1 MINHLKLNKL
11 LAAIPF
17 IALLCCT
24 PKAVE
29 VSSVSLNT
37 STVEMVEGD
46 TYSLV
51 ATVLPNNAEY
61 DGISWASSNT
71 SVAIVNQGTVTAL
84 KEGKTTIT
92 ASAGGKSAT
101 CSVTVSAKY
110 IAVTSITLDKSELSL
125 KVGSSDVL
133 TATVKPDDATDKSVQ
148 WSSSDASV
156 VKVDKGKVTA
166 LKSGTATI
174 TATAGSCSAEC
185 IITVPVETE
194 SISLDKTELSIA
206 IGETA
211 TLTAT
216 ITPADATDKTIT
228 WTSSNPDIASVE
240 NGTVKALKAGTT
252 TITAEC
258 SGKKA
263 ECKVTVTVPVTG
275 ISLDKTELTIEVG
288 KTATLT
294 ATITP
299 VDATDKTITWTSS
312 NATVATVNEG
322 IITAIKGG
330 TAIITAECSGQKAEC
345 KVTVTV
351 PVSGISL
358 DKTELTIEVGKTAT
372 LTATI
377 TPADATDKTV
387 TWTSSNEGVV
397 KVNDGTVKGVQAGSS
412 TITATASGYSAS
424 CIVTVTMPDNIITYT
439 STDGEVVTPYNI
451 YAFGA
456 NIISNEY
463 NDGFGKIVF
472 DGSVTMIGKDAY
484 YECRTLKTINL
495 PNTVTEIGDEAF
507 RLCYHLESIN
517 LPELVSS
524 IGNFAFFSTGLTQIV
539 FPVNLKVIGKY
550 AFSYSKLKDVILI
563 PGLQIGECAFGGID
577 ITEIQ
582 IPGTITYLGSCFSD
596 CESLMTAEFE
606 EGFEELGTG
615 TFAHC
620 KNLTDVKFPSTLTKF
635 NEIFYNC
642 FSLTNVYMKATT
654 PPDCGYNG
662 KIKMFFSESYN
673 VTIWVPRSAVEAYKN
688 DDVWGYWADK
698 IKGYDY

>member
-1 MINHLKLNKL
+1 MKAYKL
-11 LAAIPF
+11 LSISV
-17 IALLCCT
+17 LLICLIIGCKQT
-24 PKAVE
+24 PIE

-37 STVEMVEGD
+37 ATVEMVEGD

-51 ATVLPNNAEY
+51 ATVLPSNAEY
-61 DGISWASSNT
+61 EGISWASSNT
-71 SVAIVNQGTVTAL
+71 SVASVNQGTVTAL

-101 CSVTVSAKY
+101 CSVAVSAKY

-133 TATVKPDDATDKSVQ
+133 TATVNPDDATDKGVK
-148 WSSSDASV
+148 WSSSDASI
-156 VKVDKGKVTA
+156 VKVDNGKVVA
-166 LKSGTATI
+166 IKSGTATI

-185 IITVPVETE
+185 VITVPVETE
-194 SISLDKTELSIA
+194 SISIDKTEISIA

-216 ITPADATDKTIT
+216 ITPADAADQTIT

-240 NGTVKALKAGTT
+240 NGTVKALKAGTA

-263 ECKVTVTVPVTG
+263 ECKVTVTVPVSG

-299 VDATDKTITWTSS
+299 VDATDKAITWTSS
-312 NATVATVNEG
+312 NAIVATVNEG
-322 IITAIKGG
+322 IITALKGG
-330 TAIITAECSGQKAEC
+330 TAIITAECSGKKAEC

-439 STDGEVVTPYNI
+439 STTGEVVTPYNA

-456 NIISNEY
+456 NIVSNEY
-463 NDGFGKIVF
+463 ADGLGLIVF
-472 DGSVTMIGKDAY
+472 DGPVTVIGSYAFKN
-484 YECRTLKTINL
+484 CRTLKTAYL
-495 PNTVTEIGDEAF
+495 PSTVTRIEKEAF
-507 RLCYHLESIN
+507 YSSNLEHTNFPESLSYIGKGAFESARLS
-517 LPELVSS
+517 EL
-524 IGNFAFFSTGLTQIV
+524 ICPQGLKTIEDLAFFGAD
-539 FPVNLKVIGKY
+539 LKEVY
-550 AFSYSKLKDVILI
+550 LNY
-563 PGLQIGECAFGGID
+563 GLQLIGVMAFTSTA
-577 ITEIQ
+577 ITEIA
-582 IPGTITYLGSCFSD
+582 IPAT
-596 CESLMTAEFE
+596 
-606 EGFEELGTG
+606 
-615 TFAHC
+615 
-620 KNLTDVKFPSTLTKF
+620 VTLEVSSF
-635 NEIFYNC
+635 GGC
-642 FSLTNVYMKATT
+642 RSLTNVKFEEGVIKASGSPFGRCPQLKDVVFPSTIKDISGSFSECVNLTNVYLKATT
-654 PPDCGYNG
+654 PPSVSQKLLIDSN
-662 KIKMFFSESYN
+662 N
-673 VTIWVPRSAVEAYKN
+673 ATIWVPMSAVETYKKHAT
-688 DDVWGYWADK
+688 WKYWADR
-698 IKGYDY
+698 IKGYNY